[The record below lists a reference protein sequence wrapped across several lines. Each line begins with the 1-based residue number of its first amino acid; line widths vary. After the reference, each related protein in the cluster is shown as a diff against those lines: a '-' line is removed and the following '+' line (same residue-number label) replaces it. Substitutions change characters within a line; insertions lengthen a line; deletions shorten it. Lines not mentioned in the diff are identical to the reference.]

1 MNRTEATSARL
12 FIEEQLQL
20 VEEQLREAELALQI
34 YREEQRVLDP
44 VQESRLVLERITQ
57 LESQYAATQLA
68 YEETLRR
75 LDEVRTRLEAE
86 DPTLVSST
94 TISNNPMVTTY
105 RSALFQLETEL
116 AGLLN
121 QYSEQHPQVQTVRAK
136 IAEVERQLSNEVE
149 RIVSNETRTFN
160 PIYQSL
166 LGELTSLETDSVLF
180 ESRLSALENQ
190 IMKMNERLEE
200 LPEKELQ
207 LARLIRDQSV
217 AEQIYLLLR
226 NRYEEVRITEAMQTA
241 DVMVIDPSV
250 TPRRPIKP
258 RVSLNVAIA
267 AFLGLF
273 VGVGLAFVLE
283 FLDTSIKSVEE
294 AEAYLDLPVMGRI
307 PSQEPKEV

>member
-1 MNRTEATSARL
+1 MRPRT
-12 FIEEQLQL
+12 
-20 VEEQLREAELALQI
+20 
-34 YREEQRVLDP
+34 
-44 VQESRLVLERITQ
+44 
-57 LESQYAATQLA
+57 
-68 YEETLRR
+68 
-75 LDEVRTRLEAE
+75 
-86 DPTLVSST
+86 TLVRRPRFP
-94 TISNNPMVTTY
+94 TIRWSRRTV
-105 RSALFQLETEL
+105 RALLETEL

-250 TPRRPIKP
+250 SPRRPI
-258 RVSLNVAIA
+258 
-267 AFLGLF
+267 
-273 VGVGLAFVLE
+273 
-283 FLDTSIKSVEE
+283 
-294 AEAYLDLPVMGRI
+294 
-307 PSQEPKEV
+307 

>member
-1 MNRTEATSARL
+1 
-12 FIEEQLQL
+12 
-20 VEEQLREAELALQI
+20 
-34 YREEQRVLDP
+34 
-44 VQESRLVLERITQ
+44 
-57 LESQYAATQLA
+57 
-68 YEETLRR
+68 
-75 LDEVRTRLEAE
+75 
-86 DPTLVSST
+86 
-94 TISNNPMVTTY
+94 TTY

>member
-1 MNRTEATSARL
+1 
-12 FIEEQLQL
+12 
-20 VEEQLREAELALQI
+20 LALQI

-44 VQESRLVLERITQ
+44 VQESRLVPERITQ

-226 NRYEEVRITEAMQTA
+226 N
-241 DVMVIDPSV
+241 
-250 TPRRPIKP
+250 
-258 RVSLNVAIA
+258 
-267 AFLGLF
+267 
-273 VGVGLAFVLE
+273 
-283 FLDTSIKSVEE
+283 
-294 AEAYLDLPVMGRI
+294 
-307 PSQEPKEV
+307 

>member
-1 MNRTEATSARL
+1 IRISVQGEDPVEASRIANAAAQAFIDFNRDMNRTEATSARL
-12 FIEEQLQL
+12 FIEVQLQL

-149 RIVSNETRTFN
+149 RIVSNE
-160 PIYQSL
+160 
-166 LGELTSLETDSVLF
+166 
-180 ESRLSALENQ
+180 
-190 IMKMNERLEE
+190 
-200 LPEKELQ
+200 
-207 LARLIRDQSV
+207 
-217 AEQIYLLLR
+217 
-226 NRYEEVRITEAMQTA
+226 
-241 DVMVIDPSV
+241 
-250 TPRRPIKP
+250 
-258 RVSLNVAIA
+258 
-267 AFLGLF
+267 
-273 VGVGLAFVLE
+273 
-283 FLDTSIKSVEE
+283 
-294 AEAYLDLPVMGRI
+294 
-307 PSQEPKEV
+307 